1 MTDEPLSFEIEPP
14 PGPETPLLPV
24 PYLLDLLA
32 WRRATGKVQIVTDSD
47 VYGVHIAGG
56 QILAAT
62 STHRTLRLGHLLLQ
76 RGAVEPVFLHDVL
89 RGRRSIPAGR
99 ALGGVLISEGA
110 ITVEDLAY
118 TVEEQVV
125 EILARLLSLDRATF
139 LLVADEPLPAGM
151 RIVPLDTTRML
162 DAAVARQTE
171 RASTR
176 AMSRLLP
183 RADVPLTMTVNL
195 ALISHQLTDA
205 ELLVA
210 LQIDRNRANLD
221 ALGATLP
228 LDSLTI
234 KRTLIG
240 LMERDFVRPDY
251 PRGGLAGL
259 RTDD

>member
-1 MTDEPLSFEIEPP
+1 MTDDALSFDIEPP
-14 PGPETPLLPV
+14 APPVGGPLLPV

-32 WRRATGKVQIVTDSD
+32 WRRASGKVQVVTDND
-47 VYGVHIAGG
+47 VYGIHIDHG

-89 RGRRSIPAGR
+89 RGRRSIPVGR
-99 ALGGVLISEGA
+99 ALGGVLLAEGA
-110 ITVEDLAY
+110 ITVEDLAF

-125 EILARLLSLDRATF
+125 EILTRLLSLDRATF
-139 LLVADEPLPAGM
+139 LLIADEPLPTGM
-151 RIVPLDTTRML
+151 RIVSLDTMRVL
-162 DAAVARQTE
+162 DAAVARQSE
-171 RASTR
+171 RASSR

-183 RADVPLTMTVNL
+183 RADVPLAMTVNL

-210 LQIDRNRANLD
+210 LQIDRNRANLA

-228 LDSLTI
+228 LDLLTI

-240 LMERDFVRPDY
+240 LMERDFVRPHY
-251 PRGGLAGL
+251 P
-259 RTDD
+259 TQS

>member
-1 MTDEPLSFEIEPP
+1 MTDDTLSFDMDPP
-14 PGPETPLLPV
+14 PMAAALPV

-32 WRRATGKVQIVTDSD
+32 WRRATGKVQVVADGEI
-47 VYGVHIAGG
+47 YGVYIDRGL
-56 QILAAT
+56 ILAAT
-62 STHRTLRLGHLLLQ
+62 SSHRTLRLGHLLLQ

-89 RGRRSIPAGR
+89 RGRRAIPAGR
-99 ALGGVLISEGA
+99 ALGGVLVEEGA
-110 ITVEDLAY
+110 VTLEDLAV

-125 EILARLLSLDRATF
+125 EILARLLSLDGATF
-139 LLVADEPLPAGM
+139 LLIADEPLPTGM
-151 RIVPLDTTRML
+151 RIVPLDTMRLL
-162 DAAVARQTE
+162 DAAVARQSE
-171 RASTR
+171 RASSR

-210 LQIDRNRANLD
+210 LQIDRNRASLD
-221 ALGATLP
+221 ALYAKLP
-228 LDSLTI
+228 LDALTI

-251 PRGGLAGL
+251 ARPV
-259 RTDD
+259 

>member
-1 MTDEPLSFEIEPP
+1 MADDTLSFDMDDPP
-14 PGPETPLLPV
+14 PSETPHMPV

-32 WRRATGKVQIVTDSD
+32 WRRVSGKVQIVAGSE
-47 VYGVHIAGG
+47 VYGIYIDSGR
-56 QILAAT
+56 ILAAT

-76 RGAVEPVFLHDVL
+76 RGAVEPVFLHDIL

-99 ALGGVLISEGA
+99 ALGGVLIAEGA
-110 ITVEDLAY
+110 ITVEDLEF
-118 TVEEQVV
+118 TVQEQVV

-139 LLVADEPLPAGM
+139 QLIADEPLPDGM
-151 RIVPLDTTRML
+151 RIVTLDTMRVM
-162 DAAVARQTE
+162 DEAVARQNE
-171 RASTR
+171 RASGR

-221 ALGATLP
+221 GLGASLP
-228 LDSLTI
+228 LDTLTL

-251 PRGGLAGL
+251 PRA
-259 RTDD
+259 D